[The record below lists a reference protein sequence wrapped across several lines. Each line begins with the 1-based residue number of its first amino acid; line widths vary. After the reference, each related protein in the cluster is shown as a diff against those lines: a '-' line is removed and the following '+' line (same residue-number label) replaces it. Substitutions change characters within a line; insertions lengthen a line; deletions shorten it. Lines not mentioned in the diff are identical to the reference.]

1 MIQTEYLTEKDLEI
15 FAVSY
20 AEYFNAEGDNW
31 TYERAYRRLHQMWNI
46 EDGIGLKAVCGD
58 KICGILLGHLNWFD
72 DAPDLYIQEVLVL
85 REYQSCG
92 IGSRL
97 IKEAEQWGKIRGA
110 MCAFLETISDSR
122 HEKFYGQLG
131 YHTKTDLV
139 YKKKKIV
146 KV

>member
-1 MIQTEYLTEKDLEI
+1 MIQTEYLTEKE
-15 FAVSY
+15 
-20 AEYFNAEGDNW
+20 
-31 TYERAYRRLHQMWNI
+31 
-46 EDGIGLKAVCGD
+46 
-58 KICGILLGHLNWFD
+58 
-72 DAPDLYIQEVLVL
+72 EVLVL

>member
-20 AEYFNAEGDNW
+20 AEYFNAEGDNG
-31 TYERAYRRLHQMWNI
+31 TYEQAYRRLHQMWNI

>member
-72 DAPDLYIQEVLVL
+72 DATDLYIQEVLVL